1 VIGGTFDPI
10 HFGHLV
16 IAEEVY
22 ATLKPDRMV
31 FVPAGQPPH
40 KPGQIVTPAR
50 ERLTMLELA
59 VASNPH
65 FTISRVDLDRPGP
78 SYTVETLRLLRQQW
92 GEQAAIDFV
101 IGWDSLE
108 DLLDWYDPAGILKQ
122 LDHLVAVK
130 RPGYPAPTRAA
141 DDASA
146 GGQES
151 GRPQGYASPGGQE
164 PGRPQGYAPTLHGE
178 ADKPMIVRGGGN
190 EATLEEQDEKGYID
204 RLEERLPGIRQRLII
219 LSAPQ
224 LEISATEL
232 RQRVAEGRPIKYQ
245 VPDAVEQYIIEHGLY
260 RQAQGA

>member
-1 VIGGTFDPI
+1 LHYYRALASTRHIGVIGGTFDPI
-10 HFGHLV
+10 HLGHLV

-22 ATLKPDRMV
+22 ATLKLDRMV

-40 KPGQIVTPAR
+40 KPGQIVTPAH
-50 ERLTMLELA
+50 ERLIMLELA

-92 GEQAAIDFV
+92 GEQTVIDFV

-130 RPGYPAPTRAA
+130 RPGYPAPIRA
-141 DDASA
+141 DDARA
-146 GGQES
+146 GD
-151 GRPQGYASPGGQE
+151 QG
-164 PGRPQGYAPTLHGE
+164 PGRPQGYAPTILGGAGTE
-178 ADKPMIVRGGGN
+178 AAP
-190 EATLEEQDEKGYID
+190 AEQDEKGYID
-204 RLEERLPGIRQRLII
+204 RLEQRLPGVRQRLIV

-232 RQRVAEGRPIKYQ
+232 RQRIAEGRPIKYQ
-245 VPDAVEQYIIEHGLY
+245 VPDVVEQYIIQHGLY
-260 RQAQGA
+260 RQAQGGLGA